1 MKGNELTMSLISK
14 RVKQGER
21 FVSNFFEKGYFVQKN
36 DYFLQHEIL
45 NDDRWMAIWDYY
57 CKWFQKFMVREFFCF
72 VFCTRQRKKCC
83 FVSTGLFFYS
93 FLSWG
98 VWLHL
103 GWLTCEVN
111 YPHHPSQWTYSL
123 GNWNWFLFQCKVK
136 IFNLHS
142 CAQGANQKIVPR
154 SHFLE
159 INCSNFPPSA
169 NSNKVIVDPLTPYM
183 QGKHPPFNPK
193 SLSLL
198 THNTSTTY
206 TVLLPF
212 AKLFWHEEVNYLLQS
227 LWETWLFGATGIGV
241 GESWALLPS
250 LDFLNFQKLLRCH
263 QPSWT
268 LGLIQNSPQIN
279 LELFNTLMT
288 RL

>member
-1 MKGNELTMSLISK
+1 MNGHLRLLLQMVSK
-14 RVKQGER
+14 VHGAWIFLFR
-21 FVSNFFEKGYFVQKN
+21 FLHNATASKVA
-36 DYFLQHEIL
+36 
-45 NDDRWMAIWDYY
+45 R
-57 CKWFQKFMVREFFCF
+57 
-72 VFCTRQRKKCC
+72 C
-83 FVSTGLFFYS
+83 FVSSGLFFYS

-123 GNWNWFLFQCKVK
+123 GNWNWFLFQCVAR

-169 NSNKVIVDPLTPYM
+169 NLNQVIVDPLTPYM

-250 LDFLNFQKLLRCH
+250 LHFLNFQKLLRCH

-268 LGLIQNSPQIN
+268 LGLIQNSPKIN
-279 LELFNTLMT
+279 LEMFNTLIEDRIVEGKNSCSNFHCFNPLFVFRINQGRFVT
-288 RL
+288 SFNPP

>member
-1 MKGNELTMSLISK
+1 MNGHLRLLLQMVSK
-14 RVKQGER
+14 VHGAWIFLFR
-21 FVSNFFEKGYFVQKN
+21 FLHNATASKVA
-36 DYFLQHEIL
+36 
-45 NDDRWMAIWDYY
+45 R
-57 CKWFQKFMVREFFCF
+57 
-72 VFCTRQRKKCC
+72 C
-83 FVSTGLFFYS
+83 FVSSGLFFYS

-111 YPHHPSQWTYSL
+111 YPHHPSLWAYSL
-123 GNWNWFLFQCKVK
+123 GNWNWFLFQCVAR

-169 NSNKVIVDPLTPYM
+169 NSNQVIVDPLTPYM

-212 AKLFWHEEVNYLLQS
+212 AKLFWHEEVNYLLTS
-227 LWETWLFGATGIGV
+227 KPLRNLAFWCYWNWGRWKLSSTAFPPR
-241 GESWALLPS
+241 LLKLSKASKVSPT
-250 LDFLNFQKLLRCH
+250 FLNFG
-263 QPSWT
+263 PYSEFPP
-268 LGLIQNSPQIN
+268 N
-279 LELFNTLMT
+279 
-288 RL
+288 